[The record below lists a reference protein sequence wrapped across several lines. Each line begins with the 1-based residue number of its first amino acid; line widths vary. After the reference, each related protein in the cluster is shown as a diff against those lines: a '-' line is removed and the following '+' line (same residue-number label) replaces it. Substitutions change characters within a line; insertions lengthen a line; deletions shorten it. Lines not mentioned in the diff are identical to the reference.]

1 MEKRC
6 YGCMRV
12 KAQSPLCEHCGYNEN
27 IDNLPHQ
34 LPLGT
39 VLQNRYEIGKVL
51 GQGGF
56 GITYLGWDW
65 KMSRAVAIKEYYPNN
80 LVTRECSISTLV
92 NTSSAS
98 SEGQFQANRER
109 FLREAMT
116 LSELDEIPGIVR
128 VYSQFEENNT
138 AYFAMEYI
146 QGMDLRRY
154 IQLMGGRLGAKQTM
168 KILRPVMEALEKVHE
183 AELVHRDISPDN
195 IMLLPDGSTK
205 LLDFGAA
212 KQVADAEAG
221 KEMSQSTESIL
232 KHGFAPMEQYQKKGS
247 LGPWT
252 DVYALCATIY
262 YCLTGQVPPDAPARL
277 LEGLELGWKDIPG
290 LTQEQAE
297 ALEKGMRIVPK
308 ERTHSVAE
316 LAEILCGPE
325 PEPVEITVA
334 GSERKSKKGLLIAA
348 VLVILVAA
356 GGMALVKDLGAEN
369 AGEQKV
375 SASQSAAQ
383 AEAVLMQDPLSV
395 FTEIQKTE
403 ILTATF
409 LNTTKDAP
417 RNSQDVSAEKNGS
430 VRVWLTK
437 NGAGYDLYFGAEGK
451 VQAGSSCAGMFS
463 GCSNLKQVNF
473 NDCFDTSRTTDMGSM
488 FASCLSLEKIDL
500 SGLDT
505 SKVTNMNSMFAQCAS
520 LTTFRAGSFD
530 TSNVTNLGSMFKG
543 CTFLSKLD
551 LSGFET
557 SKVVDMSYM
566 FYGCNT
572 IKNISWK
579 SLDVT
584 NVKNGKCVMNE
595 GARINNR
602 PWKELFQ

>member
-12 KAQSPLCEHCGYNEN
+12 KTQSPLCEHCGYNEN

-566 FYGCNT
+566 FYGCNA